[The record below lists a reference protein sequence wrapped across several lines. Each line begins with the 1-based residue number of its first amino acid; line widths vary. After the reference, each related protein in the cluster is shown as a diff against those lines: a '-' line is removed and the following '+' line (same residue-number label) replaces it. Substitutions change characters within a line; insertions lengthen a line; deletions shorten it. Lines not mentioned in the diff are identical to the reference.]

1 MASDEQIIRLFKFEV
16 GLNQESKIVIDY
28 ERPPDSDEIEKA
40 FDDWNE
46 DYEHTKKIVSLVKY
60 LRDYGNK
67 QCDDIQR
74 FIS

>member
-1 MASDEQIIRLFKFEV
+1 MVSDEHIIRLFKFEV

-28 ERPPDSDEIEKA
+28 EMPPDSGEIEKA

-46 DYEHTKKIVSLVKY
+46 DYDQTKKIVSLVKY
-60 LRDYGNK
+60 LRDYGNR
-67 QCDDIQR
+67 QCDDIQS

>member
-1 MASDEQIIRLFKFEV
+1 MAYDEQIIRLFKFEV

-28 ERPPDSDEIEKA
+28 ERPPDSEEIEKA
-40 FDDWNE
+40 FE

-67 QCDDIQR
+67 QCDDIQS